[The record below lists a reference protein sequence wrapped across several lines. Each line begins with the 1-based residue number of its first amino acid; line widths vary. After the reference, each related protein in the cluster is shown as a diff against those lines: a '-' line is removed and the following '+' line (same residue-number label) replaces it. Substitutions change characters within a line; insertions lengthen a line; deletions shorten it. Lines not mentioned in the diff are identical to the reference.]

1 MINDVAEEEESVSA
15 ARKSGLLGNK
25 FKSGLCVDTHTSKRA
40 KHELVYCSDY
50 LRLPTTTYD
59 CLRITNQRL
68 TPNDNASFE
77 SIHGTDRRED
87 NRHNNNQSQHNRAA
101 HPLPRLS
108 LRDLGRLKVRDP
120 ALDVLARLG
129 HL

>member
-40 KHELVYCSDY
+40 KYELVYCSDY
-50 LRLPTTTYD
+50 LRLPTTTYES
-59 CLRITNQRL
+59 RT
-68 TPNDNASFE
+68 NDNASFE
-77 SIHGTDRRED
+77 SIHGTDRREH